1 MAELEKHEKFDLRL
15 NSQVKQVTHAPGNVT
30 ATFQNLKTRETDS
43 VSGTVVSSYVNSN
56 RRCYHRRRKG
66 KGRRCSLGEE
76 IHSFPC
82 RTTDLAPGW
91 VEEYRINRRTSARQN
106 GCFGKMDGH
115 LVHTTPNPP
124 PSQKGCSSKNFSSN
138 HPCC

>member
-56 RRCYHRRRKG
+56 RGCYHRRRNRQKQRQRSSLLIG
-66 KGRRCSLGEE
+66 GRN
-76 IHSFPC
+76 SFISMP
-82 RTTDLAPGW
+82 D
-91 VEEYRINRRTSARQN
+91 YR
-106 GCFGKMDGH
+106 
-115 LVHTTPNPP
+115 L
-124 PSQKGCSSKNFSSN
+124 SSRMSGRIG
-138 HPCC
+138 